1 MRKNLFLLSMGII
14 LTISG
19 CNSISQ
25 EEYEAKVAELES
37 AKNELNSAQNELDIL
52 QSQISEVK
60 NELAETQDELESTK
74 TLYDQASKHI
84 AELEKTETE
93 DDNTDTPSVPNED
106 TTSIPT
112 VFTLKY
118 GKLLDS
124 NPNGGTE
131 GNTLVIKAKITP
143 SLTNEMTITQNY
155 HNIVDLVLEQRCDT
169 FDSIDYWAVA
179 DMADG
184 SEGKVISFLVNSECI
199 NGIKN
204 KNIAALTLDQY
215 LEDLWILPSLQQ

>member
-84 AELEKTETE
+84 AE
-93 DDNTDTPSVPNED
+93 
-106 TTSIPT
+106 
-112 VFTLKY
+112 F
-118 GKLLDS
+118 
-124 NPNGGTE
+124 
-131 GNTLVIKAKITP
+131 
-143 SLTNEMTITQNY
+143 
-155 HNIVDLVLEQRCDT
+155 DT
-169 FDSIDYWAVA
+169 FH
-179 DMADG
+179 G
-184 SEGKVISFLVNSECI
+184 E
-199 NGIKN
+199 
-204 KNIAALTLDQY
+204 
-215 LEDLWILPSLQQ
+215 